1 VLTIA
6 TVPEPFTYAAFAGF
20 LPISTFMF
28 SLKDKITIVTGA
40 GSGIGATIAEIFA
53 QSDALVYVADC
64 NKTSARE
71 TVAKIEKQG
80 GSAKAA
86 VVEVTKEADCQALIK
101 RVLDENDGRCD
112 VLVNNAGVGHVGT
125 ILTTEPTD
133 LDRLWR
139 VNLLGAYHLSRAILP
154 AMIDCCAGSI
164 INLGSIAAITGMDS
178 RFAYTVTKHALLGL
192 TRSMAM
198 DLGSSG
204 VRVNCICPGRVQT
217 PFVDA
222 RLREYA
228 SQQEY
233 LKQMVAPHTLKR
245 MAQPCE
251 IAGAAVYLA
260 SDESAFVT
268 GSAFVIDGGYT
279 AGK

>member
-1 VLTIA
+1 
-6 TVPEPFTYAAFAGF
+6 
-20 LPISTFMF
+20 MF

-40 GSGIGATIAEIFA
+40 GSGIGAAIAEAFA
-53 QSDALVYVADC
+53 KSGALVYVADC
-64 NKTSARE
+64 NEAGGKE
-71 TVAKIEKQG
+71 MVAKVEKSG
-80 GSAKAA
+80 GVAKFAL
-86 VVEVTKEADCQALIK
+86 VDVTNETECQALIK
-101 RVLDENDGRCD
+101 RVLSENGNRCD

-125 ILTTEPTD
+125 ILTTESAD

-139 VNLLGAYHLSRAILP
+139 VNFLGAYHLCRAVLP
-154 AMIDCCAGSI
+154 SMIERKAGSI
-164 INLGSIAAITGMDS
+164 INLGSIAAITGMES
-178 RFAYTVTKHALLGL
+178 RFAYTVTKHAVLGL

-198 DLGSSG
+198 DLGPSG
-204 VRVNCICPGRVQT
+204 VRINCICPGRVQT

-228 SQQEY
+228 DPQEY

-245 MAQPCE
+245 MAQPSE

>member
-1 VLTIA
+1 
-6 TVPEPFTYAAFAGF
+6 
-20 LPISTFMF
+20 MF

-40 GSGIGATIAEIFA
+40 GSGIGAAIAEAFA
-53 QSDALVYVADC
+53 KSGALVYVADC
-64 NKTSARE
+64 HEVGGKE
-71 TVAKIEKQG
+71 TVANIEKSG
-80 GSAKAA
+80 GVAKFAL
-86 VVEVTKEADCQALIK
+86 VDVTNETECQALIK
-101 RVLDENDGRCD
+101 GVLEENGGRCD

-125 ILTTEPTD
+125 ILNTESAD

-139 VNLLGAYHLSRAILP
+139 VNFLGAYHLCRAVLP
-154 AMIDCCAGSI
+154 TMIKRQAGSI
-164 INLGSIAAITGMDS
+164 INLGSIASITGMES
-178 RFAYTVTKHALLGL
+178 RFAYTVTKHAVLGL

-228 SQQEY
+228 DPQEY

-245 MAQPCE
+245 MAQPAE